1 MSLTFIETIKIRM
14 RVDKVKKIFNDAR
27 KVFLHHL
34 SRRFIFFL
42 HEQETFLS
50 FKLYPLGKVHVRS
63 QVKNIQEADRK
74 HRFPESLAKYMF
86 YGRKDQSS
94 AG

>member
-1 MSLTFIETIKIRM
+1 M
-14 RVDKVKKIFNDAR
+14 RVDKVKIFNHAR
-27 KVFLHHL
+27 KAFLHHL
-34 SRRFIFFL
+34 SRRFLL

-63 QVKNIQEADRK
+63 QVKNTQEADK
-74 HRFPESLAKYMF
+74 KPRFPESLAKYMF
-86 YGRKDQSS
+86 YGCKDQSS